1 MKKVLVLIFIFFVS
15 YAQAQEINFYGE
27 AKEGG
32 IIIGVGKNIFKITLN
47 NQKLLFDKSGMF
59 IFGFD
64 RDAKGKQTLK
74 VTFKKKK
81 TRTFVYDLEKR
92 EYETQHLRIA
102 SKYVTPPKRELRR
115 MKKEAAEMKAA
126 RAKFSKSGE
135 AIYASGFAY
144 PLDSIKITGVFGSQR
159 ILNGRPRNVHNGL
172 DFSAEEGDSIHAI
185 SDGIVRIAGENFF
198 YNGNFVLLDH
208 GQGLNSV
215 YLHMSKLLVET
226 GQKVQKGEVVGLI
239 GATGRATG
247 PHLHLGV
254 QWYKKRIDPMSLF
267 EMKF

>member
-1 MKKVLVLIFIFFVS
+1 MKKIIVLIFLLFVS
-15 YAQAQEINFYGE
+15 YAQAQEINFFGK

-32 IIIGVGKNIFKITLN
+32 IIIGAGKNISKVMLN

-64 RDAKGKQTLK
+64 RDAKGKQKLK

-81 TRTFVYDLEKR
+81 TKTFVYDLKKK
-92 EYETQHLRIA
+92 EYETQSLKIA
-102 SKYVTPPKRELRR
+102 SKFVTPSKQELNRI
-115 MKKEAAEMKAA
+115 KNETAEMKTA
-126 RAKFSKSGE
+126 RAEFSNSGD
-135 AIYASGFAY
+135 AMYSSGFAY
-144 PLDSIKITGVFGSQR
+144 PLDSVKITGVFGSQR
-159 ILNGRPRNVHNGL
+159 ILNGRPANVHNGL
-172 DFSAEEGDSIHAI
+172 DFSAEEGDSIRAI
-185 SDGIVRIAGENFF
+185 SNGIVRIAGEHFF

-208 GQGLNSV
+208 GQGLSSV

-226 GQKVQKGEVVGLI
+226 GQQVKKGEVLGLI

-267 EMKF
+267 EVKF

>member
-1 MKKVLVLIFIFFVS
+1 MKSVFTFTFLFCFYLAH
-15 YAQAQEINFYGE
+15 AQKINFYGE

-32 IIIGVGKNIFKITLN
+32 IIIGIGKNISRVVFN
-47 NQKLLFDKSGMF
+47 NQKLLFDKTGMF

-74 VTFKKKK
+74 IIFNNKK
-81 TRTFVYDLEKR
+81 TETFTYTPEKR
-92 EYETQHLRIA
+92 EYEIQRLQVARKFVI
-102 SKYVTPPKRELRR
+102 PPKGELNRI
-115 MKKEAAEMKAA
+115 KEETAAVKSA
-126 RAKFSKSGE
+126 RAKIGKLRDAMYS
-135 AIYASGFAY
+135 AGFVY
-144 PLDSIKITGVFGSQR
+144 PLDSVKITGVFGNQR
-159 ILNGRPRNVHNGL
+159 ILNGRKANIHNGL
-172 DFSAEEGDSIHAI
+172 DFSAGQGDSIRAI
-185 SDGIVRIAGENFF
+185 SDGIVSIAGNNFF

-208 GQGLNSV
+208 GQGLSSV

-226 GQKVQKGEVVGLI
+226 GQKVRKGEIIGLVGSS
-239 GATGRATG
+239 GRSTG